1 MRITT
6 CLFFVFVSLLLVLL
20 QTQTKRNQH
29 FIKPSQKL
37 RVEAEP
43 VRCTVLIECHYK
55 SQSGTSLVSEC
66 RLCTQQGF
74 CNFGNKFLVGLITET
89 STGLRLTVCPI
100 CGTPEGSGAHQS
112 LFTTRLLFTLLCFR
126 FYTCF
131 TYDTKEK

>member
-6 CLFFVFVSLLLVLL
+6 CLFFGFLSLLLVLL
-20 QTQTKRNQH
+20 QTKRKRNQH

-37 RVEAEP
+37 RVEAETI
-43 VRCTVLIECHYK
+43 RCTVLTECRYK
-55 SQSGTSLVSEC
+55 SQSGTFLVSAC
-66 RLCTQQGF
+66 RLRTQQRF
-74 CNFGNKFLVGLITET
+74 CNFGNKFLVDLITET
-89 STGLRLTVCPI
+89 STGLRLSVCPI
-100 CGTPEGSGAHQS
+100 SGTPEGSGAHQS